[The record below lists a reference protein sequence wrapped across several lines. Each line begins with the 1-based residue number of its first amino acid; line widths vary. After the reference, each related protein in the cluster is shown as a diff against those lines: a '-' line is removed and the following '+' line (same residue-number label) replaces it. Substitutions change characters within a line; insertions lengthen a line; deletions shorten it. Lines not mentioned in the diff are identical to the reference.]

1 MKTALIFGSSG
12 LIGNELLN
20 YIVQNNNYNSIKLF
34 VNQKIVFESNE
45 LNEIGN

>member
-20 YIVQNNNYNSIKLF
+20 TLL
-34 VNQKIVFESNE
+34 QKYTTVRLKF
-45 LNEIGN
+45 